1 MEQNARGSEASAAVQ
16 RDPHI
21 TASRVARETLRFSR
35 LCCEEPAEPLK
46 SQFSGRLQE
55 TGALPTAE
63 FLEFA
68 ESAGENFIFRGR
80 DRRAV
85 AQQLTTGGI
94 FAKRNPEDAAV
105 PRYLCRF
112 ASFLGAALA
121 ECT

>member
-21 TASRVARETLRFSR
+21 TASRVAREPLRFSR

-55 TGALPTAE
+55 TGALPRAG

-68 ESAGENFIFRGR
+68 ASTGESFIFRGR
-80 DRRAV
+80 DWHAARQRF
-85 AQQLTTGGI
+85 TTGGI

-121 ECT
+121 ECR